1 MNADCTVYKT
11 TVNCINCDQLLC
23 LILVRLGQ
31 VSTLIGLL
39 LITELGA
46 RQFFSIAKT
55 TKRHVLSFLETRKNK
70 TTSHNNFA
78 LKYGHIVATV
88 VSCHECPALD
98 Y

>member
-1 MNADCTVYKT
+1 MGYSYKKSIIQKVVSMNADCTVYKT

-55 TKRHVLSFLETRKNK
+55 TKRHCVKF
-70 TTSHNNFA
+70 
-78 LKYGHIVATV
+78 
-88 VSCHECPALD
+88 P
-98 Y
+98 